1 MLLRKKKVDENL
13 LKDKVAAK
21 VAKLLL
27 KIQVKFSEFM
37 SACVSKVSPKRLR
50 LLLVV
55 FCLLGGG
62 FSTYLITGSIF
73 QDKIGGFKIENI
85 NVPKVYDGGNN
96 LRSEQVVD
104 EEIYKAIERFDEY
117 MDSLR
122 GSQMGLEIRDSILK
136 LRPGLLDSL
145 ELLKQIYK
153 SQN

>member
-1 MLLRKKKVDENL
+1 
-13 LKDKVAAK
+13 
-21 VAKLLL
+21 
-27 KIQVKFSEFM
+27 M

-50 LLLVV
+50 LLLFF
-55 FCLLGGG
+55 FCVLGGG
-62 FSTYLITGSIF
+62 FSIYLITSSFF
-73 QDKIGGFKIENI
+73 QDEIGGFKIEKI

>member
-13 LKDKVAAK
+13 LKDKVAAR

-27 KIQVKFSEFM
+27 KIQVKFSELM

-62 FSTYLITGSIF
+62 FSIYLITGSIF
-73 QDKIGGFKIENI
+73 KDEIGGFKIENI

>member
-1 MLLRKKKVDENL
+1 MLSRKKKVDENL
-13 LKDKVAAK
+13 LKDKVAAR
-21 VAKLLL
+21 VAKFLLN
-27 KIQVKFSEFM
+27 IQVIFSELM

-62 FSTYLITGSIF
+62 FSIYLITGSIF
-73 QDKIGGFKIENI
+73 SHEFPSLKIEKI
-85 NVPKVYDGGNN
+85 NVPKVDDGGKS

-122 GSQMGLEIRDSILK
+122 GSQMGLELRDSILK
-136 LRPGLLDSL
+136 LRPGLMDSL

>member
-1 MLLRKKKVDENL
+1 MLLRKMKVDENL
-13 LKDKVAAK
+13 LKDKVAAR

-62 FSTYLITGSIF
+62 FSIYLITSSIF
-73 QDKIGGFKIENI
+73 QDEIGGFKIEKI

-104 EEIYKAIERFDEY
+104 EEIYKAIERFEWF

-122 GSQMGLEIRDSILK
+122 GSQMGLELRDSILK
-136 LRPGLLDSL
+136 LRPGLMDSL